1 MPLFE
6 EEKIL
11 DLLDHMSMNV
21 TYQSNDVTLFQKV
34 IDIDWSEWV
43 DVVHTSHKKDK
54 LRYDILLTYEVWV
67 VSPARLETKYSTSL
81 KSKFVAYMMLY
92 LRWNVHRST
101 GFFLY
106 RGLPLRN
113 EYRNCMIY
121 ATVSS
126 LRSRMRDAHLQTG
139 RETRHLDDITSP
151 LQILDLD
158 NLFEKYG
165 SMLRCRSLWD
175 TLYVT

>member
-1 MPLFE
+1 MC
-6 EEKIL
+6 
-11 DLLDHMSMNV
+11 
-21 TYQSNDVTLFQKV
+21 
-34 IDIDWSEWV
+34 IDQ
-43 DVVHTSHKKDK
+43 
-54 LRYDILLTYEVWV
+54 
-67 VSPARLETKYSTSL
+67 PA
-81 KSKFVAYMMLY
+81 
-92 LRWNVHRST
+92 
-101 GFFLY
+101 FFLY

-113 EYRNCMIY
+113 EYRNCRIY